1 MAMKNLGF
9 AFVIT
14 VLLATTHFN
23 AVYCRSTPTTD
34 NTGIST
40 IADTECNHSSG
51 DIAEF
56 SVSST
61 NKASDVDYRATR
73 RLKMRSIA
81 YKLASGPSKRGP
93 GH

>member
-9 AFVIT
+9 TFVII
-14 VLLATTHFN
+14 VLLATTHFS

-34 NTGIST
+34 NNSIST
-40 IADTECNHSSG
+40 IADTECNQSG
-51 DIAEF
+51 GEIAEF
-56 SVSST
+56 GVSST
-61 NKASDVDYRATR
+61 NNGSNVDYSENR

>member
-1 MAMKNLGF
+1 MAMKNLCF
-9 AFVIT
+9 AFVIIG
-14 VLLATTHFN
+14 LLATTHFS
-23 AVYCRSTPTTD
+23 AVQCRSTPTTD

-40 IADTECNHSSG
+40 IADTECNQSG
-51 DIAEF
+51 REIAEF
-56 SVSST
+56 SVLST
-61 NKASDVDYRATR
+61 NNASDVDHRESR